1 MSYVYAL
8 MWLIIGIYL
17 FYMGRKSS
25 SLLKFLSLYFF
36 FSAIWWFIDAATP
49 LDMFVSPYSWIFR
62 GVSCVVLVIAAISM
76 YSQRKELAKA
86 FKSKEKSDNIEL
98 SENDKT
104 NTEDT
109 L

>member
-17 FYMGRKSS
+17 LYMGYKSS

-36 FSAIWWFIDAATP
+36 FSAIWWFVDAATP

-62 GVSCVVLVIAAISM
+62 GVSCVVLVIAGFSI

-86 FKSKEKSDNIEL
+86 FKSKEEKGNNQL
-98 SENDKT
+98 SEKDKPKT
-104 NTEDT
+104 KDT
-109 L
+109 